1 MIGGKLQQIVT
12 YLDNPEKTRVQITK
26 MHVERFKQW
35 VSQILVKF
43 QPKLDAGSV
52 SHNHGN
58 GEPTN
63 SMDSIQPGDAE
74 IESRKTRVQITKM
87 PHLP

>member
-1 MIGGKLQQIVT
+1 
-12 YLDNPEKTRVQITK
+12 

-35 VSQILVKF
+35 VSQILVRF

-63 SMDSIQPGDAE
+63 STDSIQPGDAE
-74 IESRKTRVQITKM
+74 IESDAAAAPSLKRRKR
-87 PHLP
+87 